1 MIRIAIHQ
9 TSHLN
14 TTHIFFDVISVET
27 VERPQIAHAVNMERM
42 ERAKLEQPKQD
53 NLVFCCT
60 LHQKVLDISLRLS
73 TTSYSFKNSF

>member
-53 NLVFCCT
+53 NLDFCC
-60 LHQKVLDISLRLS
+60 K
-73 TTSYSFKNSF
+73 